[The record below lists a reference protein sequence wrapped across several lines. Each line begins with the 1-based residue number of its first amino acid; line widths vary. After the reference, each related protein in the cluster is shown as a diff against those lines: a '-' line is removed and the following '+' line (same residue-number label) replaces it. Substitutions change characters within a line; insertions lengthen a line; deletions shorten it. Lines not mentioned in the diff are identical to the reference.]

1 MLIVGEKI
9 NATRKRIGQACQERN
24 GEMIIQTV
32 KEQVEAGADCIDVN
46 AGLPGKEVETMEWV
60 LGLVQ
65 QSTEL
70 PIMLD
75 SSDPVAMKKGLELVK
90 SKPIVNSIS
99 MEKERLESFTP
110 LLAEHECGVVGLCVS
125 DAGMPTGVDDRLA
138 TVDAMIEHLTGNCG
152 KKIEEIY
159 LDLGVFPVSAQPKA
173 PMDMAIA
180 VEKVMAKYPG
190 VHTIA
195 GLSNVSFGLPER
207 RLLNLTF
214 LALLIS
220 RGMDAAICDPNTV
233 GLHAT
238 IAAAELLSNRD
249 EFAMNYITAH
259 REGKLSS

>member
-1 MLIVGEKI
+1 MLIIGEKI
-9 NATRKRIGQACQERN
+9 NATRKRIALACREHS
-24 GEMIIQTV
+24 GGLIIQTV
-32 KEQVEAGADCIDVN
+32 KEQAQAGADYIDVN
-46 AGLPGKEVETMEWV
+46 AGLAGKEVQTMEWL

-75 SSDPVAMKKGLELVK
+75 SSDPQAIEKGLELVK
-90 SKPIVNSIS
+90 KKPIVNSIS
-99 MEKERLESFTP
+99 MEKDRLESFTP
-110 LLAEHECGVVGLCVS
+110 LVAEHDCSVVGLCVS
-125 DAGMPTGVDDRLA
+125 DAGMPTGVADRLA
-138 TVDAMIEHLTGNCG
+138 TADALIEHLTGTCG
-152 KKIEEIY
+152 KKLEEIY

-173 PMDMAIA
+173 PMDMAAA

-190 VHTIA
+190 LHTIA

-220 RGMDAAICDPNTV
+220 RGLDAAICDPNTV
-233 GLHAT
+233 GLKAT

-259 REGKLSS
+259 REGKLST

>member
-9 NATRKRIGQACQERN
+9 NATRKRIAQACQEGN
-24 GEMIIQTV
+24 SELIVQTV
-32 KEQVEAGADCIDVN
+32 KAQAQARADYLDVN
-46 AGLPGKEVETMEWV
+46 AGLPGKEIQTMQWLLE
-60 LGLVQ
+60 LVQ

-75 SSDPVAMKKGLELVK
+75 SSDPEAMKKGLQIVK
-90 SKPIVNSIS
+90 TKPIVNSIS
-99 MEKERLESFTP
+99 MEKDRLESFTP
-110 LLAEHECGVVGLCVS
+110 LLSEHECGVVGLCVS
-125 DAGMPTGVDDRLA
+125 DAGMPEGVDDRLA
-138 TVDAMIEHLTGNCG
+138 TADAMVEHLTGKCG
-152 KKIEEIY
+152 KKVEEIY
-159 LDLGVFPVSAQPKA
+159 LDLAVFPVSAQPKA
-173 PMDMAIA
+173 PMDMAMA

-190 VHTIA
+190 IHTIA

-207 RLLNLTF
+207 KTLNLIF

-220 RGMDAAICDPNTV
+220 RGLDAAICDPNIV

>member
-24 GEMIIQTV
+24 GELIIQTV
-32 KEQVEAGADCIDVN
+32 KEQVQAGADYIDVN

-60 LGLVQ
+60 LDLVQ
-65 QSTEL
+65 QSTDL

-90 SKPIVNSIS
+90 KKPIVNSIS
-99 MEKERLESFTP
+99 MEKDRLESFSP
-110 LLAEHECGVVGLCVS
+110 LVAEHECQVVGLCVS
-125 DAGMPTGVDDRLA
+125 DAGMPTGVEDRLA
-138 TVDAMIEHLTGNCG
+138 TADALIEHLRGKCG

-159 LDLGVFPVSAQPKA
+159 LDLGVFPVSAEPKA
-173 PMDMAIA
+173 PMEMAAA

-220 RGMDAAICDPNTV
+220 RGLDAAICDPNTA

-238 IAAAELLSNRD
+238 IRAAELLSNRD

-259 REGKLSS
+259 REGKLTS

>member
-9 NATRKRIGQACQERN
+9 NATRKRIGQACQEGN
-24 GEMIIQTV
+24 AELIVQTV
-32 KEQVEAGADCIDVN
+32 KEQAQAGADCIDVN
-46 AGLPGKEVETMEWV
+46 AGLVGKEVQSMQWL

-75 SSDPVAMKKGLELVK
+75 SSDPEAMKKGLQLVTK
-90 SKPIVNSIS
+90 KPIVNSIS

-125 DAGMPTGVDDRLA
+125 DAGMPSGVDDRLA
-138 TVDAMIEHLTGNCG
+138 TADALIEHLRGKCG
-152 KKIEEIY
+152 KKLEEIY
-159 LDLGVFPVSAQPKA
+159 LDLAVFPVSAQPKA
-173 PMDMAIA
+173 PMYMAQA

-190 VHTIA
+190 LHTIA

-220 RGMDAAICDPNTV
+220 RGLDAAICDPNAA
-233 GLHAT
+233 GLKAT

-249 EFAMNYITAH
+249 EFATNYITAH

>member
-9 NATRKRIGQACQERN
+9 NATRKQIGQACQERN
-24 GEMIIQTV
+24 GELIIQTV
-32 KEQVEAGADCIDVN
+32 KEQVQAGADCIDVN

-65 QSTEL
+65 QSTDL

-75 SSDPVAMKKGLELVK
+75 SSDPVAMKKGLELLK

-110 LLAEHECGVVGLCVS
+110 LLSEHQCGVVGLCVS

-138 TVDAMIEHLTGNCG
+138 TVDAMIEHLTGKCG

-207 RLLNLTF
+207 RTLNLTF

-220 RGMDAAICDPNTV
+220 RGLDAAICDPNTV

-238 IAAAELLSNRD
+238 IKAAELLSNRD

-259 REGKLSS
+259 REGKLST

>member
-9 NATRKRIGQACQERN
+9 NATRKRIGQACQEGN
-24 GEMIIQTV
+24 AELIVQTV
-32 KEQVEAGADCIDVN
+32 KEQVQGGADYIDVN
-46 AGLPGKEVETMEWV
+46 AGLVGKEVQTMEWV

-75 SSDPVAMKKGLELVK
+75 SSDPEAMKKGLELVK
-90 SKPIVNSIS
+90 KKPIVNSIS
-99 MEKERLESFTP
+99 MEKDRLESFTP

-125 DAGMPTGVDDRLA
+125 DAGMPSGVDDRLA
-138 TVDAMIEHLTGNCG
+138 TADALIEHLTGTCG
-152 KKIEEIY
+152 KKLEEIY
-159 LDLGVFPVSAQPKA
+159 LDLGVFPVSAQPQA
-173 PMDMAIA
+173 PMDMAAA

-190 VHTIA
+190 LHTIA

-220 RGMDAAICDPNTV
+220 RGLDAAICDPNTV
-233 GLHAT
+233 GLKAT

>member
-9 NATRKRIGQACQERN
+9 NATRKKIGQACADRN
-24 GEMIIQTV
+24 AELIIQTV
-32 KEQVEAGADCIDVN
+32 KSQVDAGAGYIDVN
-46 AGLPGKEVETMEWV
+46 AGLAGKEIETMEWV

-65 QSTEL
+65 ETTDL

-75 SSDPVAMKKGLELVK
+75 SSDPAAMKRGLELVK
-90 SKPIVNSIS
+90 KKAIVNSIS
-99 MEKERLESFTP
+99 MEKDRLESFTP
-110 LLAEHECGVVGLCVS
+110 LLSEHECGVVGLCVS
-125 DAGMPTGVDDRLA
+125 DAGMPEGVDDRLA
-138 TVDAMIEHLTGNCG
+138 TADAMVEHLTGKCG
-152 KKIEEIY
+152 KKVEEIY
-159 LDLGVFPVSAQPKA
+159 LDLAVFPVSAQPKA
-173 PMDMAIA
+173 PMDMAMA

-190 VHTIA
+190 IHTIA

-207 RLLNLTF
+207 KTLNLIF

-220 RGMDAAICDPNTV
+220 RGLDAAICDPNIV